1 METNILSDES
11 VRPTDE
17 LVFSIIGERDLLWKQ
32 TMSYLHDNNK
42 DISGIWKYYKDGK
55 SWLFRAMKK
64 KKTIFWIRLVDD
76 TFRIAFWFAEKLEPI
91 ISQSDLPDR
100 LKKDYE
106 QAKSFN
112 KSRCIFIDMQDS
124 ADLQN
129 VKKLIDLKIKY

>member
-1 METNILSDES
+1 METHILSDES
-11 VRPTDE
+11 VKPDDE
-17 LVFSIIGERDLLWKQ
+17 LVFSIIGDRELLWKQ
-32 TMSYLHDNNK
+32 TMSYLQDNNK
-42 DISGIWKYYKDGK
+42 VITEVWKYYKDGK

-91 ISQSDLPDR
+91 ISESDLPER

-112 KSRCIFIDMQDS
+112 KSRCIYIDMQD
-124 ADLQN
+124 AGDLQN